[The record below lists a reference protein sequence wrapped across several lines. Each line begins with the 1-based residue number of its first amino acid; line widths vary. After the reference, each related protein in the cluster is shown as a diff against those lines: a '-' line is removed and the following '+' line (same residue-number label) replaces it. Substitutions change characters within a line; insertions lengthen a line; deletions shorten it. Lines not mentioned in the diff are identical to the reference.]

1 MQFLNPMQTA
11 PEAPVLVLEPKYCL
25 YARKSTEQDERQA
38 LSIESQVKEMLQIA
52 QRDGLEVIEIKR
64 ESHSSKEVGQRAVFN
79 EMIAGIVIGKY
90 NSILTWAPDRLARNA
105 GDLGAVVDLMD
116 KKILLEIRTYGQ
128 RFTNSPNEKFLLMI
142 LGSQA
147 KLENDNKAVNVK
159 RGLRTRAEMGLLPGW
174 APIGYLN
181 DKRSDHKCEM
191 MVDPIRAPLVKQMFE
206 KSAYERWS
214 GRKIYAWLKERDFK
228 TRSGKLLT
236 VSSVYL
242 TLKNPFYCGVYEY
255 PRGSGNWYT
264 GKHTALIARDL
275 YQLVQD
281 KLLEDHKPKH
291 TSHSFT
297 FTKIMI
303 CGECGSGITGLEK
316 TKIIKEDNSTRTYIY
331 YMCTKSKGVECNNP
345 YIREDHLIQ
354 QLTSL
359 IDQVEIDEIGARKVI
374 EAEVARYNK
383 LQAATQHPNE
393 KLKAKEMDIR
403 RYAKYLLENGSVQEK
418 RDLLEYMRGKIV
430 MKDKK
435 IGLA

>member
-1 MQFLNPMQTA
+1 
-11 PEAPVLVLEPKYCL
+11 
-25 YARKSTEQDERQA
+25 
-38 LSIESQVKEMLQIA
+38 MLQIA